1 MIIAGPTSDLGRP
14 LEYTDV
20 FHDQLKIFRFHTQC
34 LLMFSF
40 HDVKDAE
47 VICVTLTDDMTS

>member
-1 MIIAGPTSDLGRP
+1 MIIAGPTRDPGCLSQ
-14 LEYTDV
+14 YTDI

-47 VICVTLTDDMTS
+47 VIYVTLTDDLTS